1 VPVPV
6 EAESGG
12 LDVVGGFLVVP
23 PAPAVVAPATPFL
36 RVPTIV
42 VRFAVPPGGL
52 LDAEDTAPARE
63 VAIAVAGRF
72 LTTVPVLASLDSLAP
87 LALRAVRV
95 PALEG
100 GFGADVVVAARRV
113 RVAVDVVE
121 PVVAFRMVPV
131 PVPVTGPPV
140 VRGPVARA
148 LSTAILEDEPAF
160 TGDGMGRAI
169 PDFLWGLVLIV
180 CARSRGAIRELDEA
194 GERTWLGWRAMSWP
208 GAPGR
213 VFFCWWSFSLSP
225 PEMSRLN
232 DLLATSFCSCYPTHP
247 PLE

>member
-1 VPVPV
+1 
-6 EAESGG
+6 
-12 LDVVGGFLVVP
+12 
-23 PAPAVVAPATPFL
+23 
-36 RVPTIV
+36 V

-95 PALEG
+95 PALDG